1 MEAGDEQRAVGKGRG
16 MVLMDTVPKETGMDR
31 AGHRLGLSGAPFSS
45 PVK

>member
-1 MEAGDEQRAVGKGRG
+1 MEAGDEQRAAGKGWG

-31 AGHRLGLSGAPFSS
+31 GGHGLGLSGAPFSS